1 MGLKSLYYLFIPVIY
16 SNSTSLTII
25 KTIFIYSIFT
35 NLTFYS
41 IIYCISL
48 STFTLLSHLSDY
60 NLQVHDLAN
69 EYLLAL
75 KLLHEILSSL
85 EILSFLEILSITKV
99 HPCYSDILISTV
111 LVLYNS

>member
-16 SNSTSLTII
+16 FNSTCTSLTII

-48 STFTLLSHLSDY
+48 SIFTLLSHLSDY

-69 EYLLAL
+69 KYLLAL
-75 KLLHEILSSL
+75 KLLHEILFSL
-85 EILSFLEILSITKV
+85 VILSITKV